1 MFENAGVVVDAKGH
15 NFVKLECLFPD
26 FLLLHIPSTIPS
38 VLHVCKPKVI
48 FLLTKGGVKQDDIG
62 KVIALDPQL
71 LGCSIAHKLEVSVK
85 YFRSL
90 GIYHFVLGQMV
101 ADFPALLRYNVD
113 ILKPKYQYLRR
124 VMVRP
129 LKDLIEFPR

>member
-1 MFENAGVVVDAKGH
+1 MSLLFLKKDFGNI
-15 NFVKLECLFPD
+15 FSVKCVRYKWCVCFQI

-113 ILKPKYQYLRR
+113 IL
-124 VMVRP
+124 
-129 LKDLIEFPR
+129 